1 MQVKSADLHN
11 LIILHQRSSTTTIT
25 YWFLSQHTL
34 RKWIFDLQQKLWS
47 LYKMVASQEDITS
60 QGTADMFDWFST
72 DDCQGN
78 KKEQLH
84 PNTHI

>member
-1 MQVKSADLHN
+1 
-11 LIILHQRSSTTTIT
+11 
-25 YWFLSQHTL
+25 
-34 RKWIFDLQQKLWS
+34 
-47 LYKMVASQEDITS
+47 MVASQENITS

-84 PNTHI
+84 PNTRI